1 MDCSTTSDVLQAT
14 VVLQSGYQRQG
25 GKEKDRKRD
34 GLGEREKDITRGTE
48 LYRGTE
54 IYRGGGGA
62 EMDQYLCDHHI
73 KVYCNIEKR
82 KFLAQF
88 QF

>member
-1 MDCSTTSDVLQAT
+1 ML
-14 VVLQSGYQRQG
+14 LSGYQRQG
-25 GKEKDRKRD
+25 GKVKDRKRD
-34 GLGEREKDITRGTE
+34 VQGKREKDITRGDRN
-48 LYRGTE
+48 LW
-54 IYRGGGGA
+54 GGGA

-73 KVYCNIEKR
+73 ELYYNIEKR